1 MNGLDYMLIFE
12 LLLIGAAVYFIIIKP
27 LVYIVRLI
35 RYGNA
40 KRKYKI
46 AVQDARNAAAYAKHE
61 KAQAAAQRKQA
72 AADDRQRKAAL
83 KKQQAEM
90 EIERLQAEFDEQREL
105 NDIIQDRYE
114 TIVEEKR
121 KSDAMAVENPAL
133 MAKYEK
139 VLRQR
144 ITSQNKMRSL
154 QKKIENLTD
163 IINL

>member
-1 MNGLDYMLIFE
+1 MDTLDYMLIFE
-12 LLLIGAAVYFIIIKP
+12 LLLMGAAVYFIIIKP
-27 LVYIVRLI
+27 LVYIVRWI

-40 KRKYKI
+40 KRKYNK
-46 AVQDARNAAAYAKHE
+46 AVQDARSAAAYAKHE
-61 KAQAAAQRKQA
+61 KVQEAAQRKQA
-72 AADDRQRKAAL
+72 AADARQRKAAL
-83 KKQQAEM
+83 KKQQAIM
-90 EIERLQAEFDEQREL
+90 EIERLRAEFDEQREL

-114 TIVEEKR
+114 SILEEKR

-133 MAKYEK
+133 LAKYEK

>member
-1 MNGLDYMLIFE
+1 MAEFDYMLTFE
-12 LLLIGAAVYFIIIKP
+12 LFIIGAAVYFIIIKP

-40 KRKYKI
+40 KRKYNK

-72 AADDRQRKAAL
+72 VADDRQRKTAL

-105 NDIIQDRYE
+105 NDIIQERYE
-114 TIVEEKR
+114 AIAEEKR
-121 KSDAMAVENPAL
+121 KADSMAVENPAL
-133 MAKYEK
+133 LAKYEK

>member
-1 MNGLDYMLIFE
+1 MDTLDYMLIFE
-12 LLLIGAAVYFIIIKP
+12 LFLIGAAVYFIIIKP
-27 LVYIVRLI
+27 LVYIVRWI
-35 RYGNA
+35 IYGNA
-40 KRKYKI
+40 KRKYNK
-46 AVQDARNAAAYAKHE
+46 AVQDARSAAAYAKHE

-72 AADDRQRKAAL
+72 AADDRQRKLAL
-83 KKQQAEM
+83 KKQQAGM

-114 TIVEEKR
+114 SIAEEKR
-121 KSDAMAVENPAL
+121 KTDAMAVENPAL
-133 MAKYEK
+133 LAKYEK

-163 IINL
+163 IVNL